1 MTGNDMTA
9 LSEFPI
15 TRRWPP
21 RRPDVIQLYTLN
33 TPNGIKTS
41 VMLEECGLDYD
52 AHRIS
57 IGDPED
63 QFTPE
68 FLSLNPNNKIPAMI
82 DPNGPD
88 GKPMGLFETGAMLVY
103 LGDKTGKF
111 LPASGAARY
120 HTIQWLM
127 WQMGGVGPMFGQVGY
142 FHRYKGSEIEDA
154 RPRTRYYNEAR
165 RLLGVLDRQL
175 EGRDWI
181 TGEYSIADMAVG
193 PWLRTVRVNYEAEK
207 ETGMDGFAN
216 VQAYLD
222 RFLARPAVQRGIE
235 VGDRKSVV

>member
-1 MTGNDMTA
+1 MSA
-9 LSEFPI
+9 LSDFAI

-21 RRPDVIQLYTLN
+21 VRPDVIQLYTLN

-41 VMLEECGLDYD
+41 VMLEETGLEYD

-57 IGDPED
+57 IGNPED

-88 GKPMGLFETGAMLVY
+88 GKPIGLFETGAMLIY
-103 LGDKTGKF
+103 LGDKTGQF

-127 WQMGGVGPMFGQVGY
+127 WQMGGLGPMFGQVGF
-142 FHRYKGSEIEDA
+142 FHRYKGSEIEDP
-154 RPRTRYYNEAR
+154 RPRTRYYNEAN

-175 EGRDWI
+175 AGKDWI
-181 TGEYSIADMAVG
+181 TGEYSIADMAIA

-207 ETGMDGFAN
+207 ETGMDGYAN
-216 VQAYLD
+216 VQAYLA
-222 RFLARPAVQRGIE
+222 RFLDRPAVQRGIE
-235 VGDRKSVV
+235 VGAA

>member
-1 MTGNDMTA
+1 MTSLAD
-9 LSEFPI
+9 FPI
-15 TRRWPP
+15 TRRWPAT
-21 RRPDVIQLYTLN
+21 RPEVIQLYTLN

-41 VMLEECGLDYD
+41 IMLEECGLEYE

-68 FLSLNPNNKIPAMI
+68 YLSLNPNNKIPAMI

-88 GKPMGLFETGAMLVY
+88 GQPMGLWETGAMLIY

-127 WQMGGVGPMFGQVGY
+127 WQMGGVGPMFGQVGF
-142 FHRYKGSEIEDA
+142 FHRYKGKEIEDP
-154 RPRTRYYNEAR
+154 RPRTRYFNEAN
-165 RLLGVLDRQL
+165 RLMRVLEKQL

-181 TGEYSIADMAVG
+181 TGDYSIADMAVG
-193 PWLRTVRVNYEAEK
+193 PWLRTIRVNYEAEK
-207 ETGMDGFAN
+207 ETGMDALPN
-216 VQAYLD
+216 VQAYLK
-222 RFLARPAVQRGIE
+222 RFLARPAVQRGIL
-235 VGDRKSVV
+235 VGA

>member
-1 MTGNDMTA
+1 MTA
-9 LSEFPI
+9 LSDFPI

-21 RRPDVIQLYTLN
+21 VRQGVIQLYTLN

-57 IGDPED
+57 ISDPED

-88 GKPMGLFETGAMLVY
+88 GQPIGIFETGAILIY

-111 LPASGAARY
+111 LPKSGAARY

-127 WQMGGVGPMFGQVGY
+127 WQMGGLGPMFGQVGY
-142 FHRYKGSEIEDA
+142 FHRYKGKEIEDP

-165 RLLGVLDRQL
+165 RILGVLDKQL
-175 EGRDWI
+175 QGRDWI
-181 TGEYSIADMAVG
+181 TGDYSIADMAVG
-193 PWLRTVRVNYEAEK
+193 PWLRTLRVNYEAEA
-207 ETGMDGFAN
+207 ETGMDTFSN

-222 RFLARPAVQRGIE
+222 RFLARPAVQRGIL
-235 VGDRKSVV
+235 VGAA

>member
-1 MTGNDMTA
+1 MTSLAD
-9 LSEFPI
+9 FPI
-15 TRRWPP
+15 TKRWPP
-21 RRPDVIQLYTLN
+21 ARPQVIQLYTLN
-33 TPNGIKTS
+33 TPNGIKAS
-41 VMLEECGLDYD
+41 VMLEECGLDYE

-57 IGDPED
+57 ISDPED
-63 QFTPE
+63 QMTPE

-82 DPNGPD
+82 DPDGP
-88 GKPMGLFETGAMLVY
+88 GGQPMGLWETGAILIY
-103 LGDKTGKF
+103 LGDKTGRF
-111 LPASGAARY
+111 LPRSGAERY

-142 FHRYKGSEIEDA
+142 FHRYKGSEIEDP
-154 RPRTRYYNEAR
+154 RPRTRYLNEAR

-175 EGRDWI
+175 DGRDWI
-181 TGEYSIADMAVG
+181 TGEYSVADIAVG
-193 PWLRTVRVNYEAEK
+193 PWLRTIRVNYDAEK

-235 VGDRKSVV
+235 IGA

>member
-1 MTGNDMTA
+1 MTA
-9 LSEFPI
+9 LSDFPI
-15 TRRWPP
+15 THRWPP
-21 RRPDVIQLYTLN
+21 KRPEAIQLYTLN

-57 IGDPED
+57 ISEPED

-68 FLSLNPNNKIPAMI
+68 FLALNPNNKIPAMI

-88 GKPMGLFETGAMLVY
+88 GKPLGIFETGAILIY

-111 LPASGAARY
+111 LPQSGAARY
-120 HTIQWLM
+120 HTLQWLM
-127 WQMGGVGPMFGQVGY
+127 WQMGGVGPMFGQVGF
-142 FHRYKGSEIEDA
+142 FHRYKGKEIEDP
-154 RPRTRYYNEAR
+154 RPRTRYYTEAN
-165 RLLGVLDRQL
+165 RLMGVLDRQL

-181 TGEYSIADMAVG
+181 MGEYSIADMAVG
-193 PWLRTVRVNYEAEK
+193 PWLRTVRVNYEAEA
-207 ETGMDGFAN
+207 ETGMTGYAN
-216 VQAYLD
+216 VRAYLD

-235 VGDRKSVV
+235 VGAA

>member
-1 MTGNDMTA
+1 MSA
-9 LSEFPI
+9 LSDFPI
-15 TRRWPP
+15 TSRWPP
-21 RRPDVIQLYTLN
+21 VRPEVIQLYTLN

-41 VMLEECGLDYD
+41 IMLEECGLDYD

-88 GKPMGLFETGAMLVY
+88 GNPIGLFETGAMLIY
-103 LGDKTGKF
+103 LGDKTGQF

-127 WQMGGVGPMFGQVGY
+127 WQMGGLGPMFGQVGY
-142 FHRYKGSEIEDA
+142 FHRYKGSEIEDP
-154 RPRTRYYNEAR
+154 RPRTRYYTEAN

-175 EGRDWI
+175 QGRDWI
-181 TGEYSIADMAVG
+181 TGDYSIADMAVG
-193 PWLRTVRVNYEAEK
+193 PWLRTVRVNYEAEA

-235 VGDRKSVV
+235 VGAA

>member
-1 MTGNDMTA
+1 MTSLAD
-9 LSEFPI
+9 FPI
-15 TRRWPP
+15 TRRWPAT
-21 RRPDVIQLYTLN
+21 RPEVIQLYTLN

-41 VMLEECGLDYD
+41 IMLEECGLEYE

-68 FLSLNPNNKIPAMI
+68 YLSLNPNNKIPAMI

-88 GKPMGLFETGAMLVY
+88 GQPMGLWETGAMLIY

-127 WQMGGVGPMFGQVGY
+127 WQMGGVGPMFGQVGF
-142 FHRYKGSEIEDA
+142 FHRYKGKEIEDP
-154 RPRTRYYNEAR
+154 RPRTRYFNEAN
-165 RLLGVLDRQL
+165 RLLRVLEKQL

-181 TGEYSIADMAVG
+181 TGDYSIADIAVG
-193 PWLRTVRVNYEAEK
+193 PWLRTIRVNYEAEK
-207 ETGMDGFAN
+207 ETGMDALPN
-216 VQAYLD
+216 VQAYLE
-222 RFLARPAVQRGIE
+222 RFLARPAVQRGIL
-235 VGDRKSVV
+235 VGA

>member
-1 MTGNDMTA
+1 MTE
-9 LSEFPI
+9 LSDFPI

-57 IGDPED
+57 ISDPED

-82 DPNGPD
+82 DPHGPD
-88 GKPMGLFETGAMLVY
+88 GRPFGLFETGAMLIY
-103 LGDKTGKF
+103 LGDKTGRF
-111 LPASGAARY
+111 LPAGGAARY
-120 HTIQWLM
+120 HTIQGLM
-127 WQMGGVGPMFGQVGY
+127 WQRGGVGPMFGQVGY
-142 FHRYKGSEIEDA
+142 FHRYKGREIDDP
-154 RPRTRYYNEAR
+154 RPRERYYAEAR

-175 EGRDWI
+175 QGRDWI

-193 PWLRTVRVNYEAEK
+193 PWLRTIRVNYQAEA
-207 ETGMDGFAN
+207 ETGMADMAN

-235 VGDRKSVV
+235 VGAA

>member
-1 MTGNDMTA
+1 MGT
-9 LSEFPI
+9 LSDFPI

-21 RRPDVIQLYTLN
+21 RRDDVLQLYTLN
-33 TPNGIKTS
+33 TPNGIKVS
-41 VMLEECGLDYD
+41 VMLEECGLEYD

-68 FLSLNPNNKIPAMI
+68 FLSLNPNNKIPAI
-82 DPNGPD
+82 VDPD
-88 GKPMGLFETGAMLVY
+88 GPEGQPMGLFETGAILIY

-111 LPASGAARY
+111 LPKSGAARY

-127 WQMGGVGPMFGQVGY
+127 WQMGGVGPMFGQVGF
-142 FHRYKGSEIEDA
+142 FHRYKGREIEDP

-181 TGEYSIADMAVG
+181 TGEYSIADMSVG

-207 ETGMDGFAN
+207 ETGMDTFRN

-235 VGDRKSVV
+235 VGAA

>member
-1 MTGNDMTA
+1 MTSLAD
-9 LSEFPI
+9 FPI
-15 TRRWPP
+15 TRRWPAT
-21 RRPDVIQLYTLN
+21 RPDVIQLYTLN

-41 VMLEECGLDYD
+41 IMLEECGLDYE

-68 FLSLNPNNKIPAMI
+68 YLSLNPNNKIPAMI

-88 GKPMGLFETGAMLVY
+88 GQPMGLWETGAMLIY

-111 LPASGAARY
+111 LPATGAARY

-127 WQMGGVGPMFGQVGY
+127 WQMGGVGPMFGQVGF
-142 FHRYKGSEIEDA
+142 FHRYKGKEIEDP
-154 RPRTRYYNEAR
+154 RPRTRYFNEAN
-165 RLLGVLDRQL
+165 RLLRVLEKQL

-181 TGEYSIADMAVG
+181 TGDYSIADMAVG
-193 PWLRTVRVNYEAEK
+193 PWLRTIRVNYEAEK
-207 ETGMDGFAN
+207 ETGMDALPN
-216 VQAYLD
+216 VQAYLE
-222 RFLARPAVQRGIE
+222 RFLARPAVQRGIL
-235 VGDRKSVV
+235 VGA

>member
-235 VGDRKSVV
+235 VGAE

>member
-1 MTGNDMTA
+1 MTSLAD
-9 LSEFPI
+9 FPI
-15 TRRWPP
+15 TRRWPAT
-21 RRPDVIQLYTLN
+21 RPEVIQLYTLN

-41 VMLEECGLDYD
+41 IMLEECGLEYE

-68 FLSLNPNNKIPAMI
+68 YLSLNPNNKIPAMI

-88 GKPMGLFETGAMLVY
+88 GQPMGLWETGAMLIY

-111 LPASGAARY
+111 LPATGAARY

-127 WQMGGVGPMFGQVGY
+127 WQMGGVGPMFGQVGF
-142 FHRYKGSEIEDA
+142 FHRYKGKEIEDP
-154 RPRTRYYNEAR
+154 RPRTRYFNEAN
-165 RLLGVLDRQL
+165 RLLRVLEKQL

-181 TGEYSIADMAVG
+181 TGDYSIADMAVG
-193 PWLRTVRVNYEAEK
+193 PWLRTIRVNYEAEK
-207 ETGMDGFAN
+207 ETGMDALPN
-216 VQAYLD
+216 VQAYLE
-222 RFLARPAVQRGIE
+222 RFLARPAVQRGIL
-235 VGDRKSVV
+235 VGA

>member
-1 MTGNDMTA
+1 MTA
-9 LSEFPI
+9 LTDFPI
-15 TRRWPP
+15 THRWPP
-21 RRPDVIQLYTLN
+21 KRPDVIQLYTLN

-175 EGRDWI
+175 EARDWI

-235 VGDRKSVV
+235 VGAE

>member
-1 MTGNDMTA
+1 MQNLAG
-9 LSEFPI
+9 FPI

-21 RRPDVIQLYTLN
+21 KRPDVIQLYTLG
-33 TPNGIKTS
+33 TPNGLKASIA
-41 VMLEECGLDYD
+41 LEELGLDYD

-57 IGDPED
+57 ISDPED

-82 DPNGPD
+82 DPDGPD
-88 GKPMGLFETGAMLVY
+88 GAPMGIWETGAILIY
-103 LGDKTGKF
+103 LGDKTGRL

-127 WQMGGVGPMFGQVGY
+127 WQMGGVGPMFGQLGF
-142 FHRYKGSEIEDA
+142 FHRYKGREIDDP
-154 RPRTRYYNEAR
+154 RPRERYYNEAR

-181 TGEYSIADMAVG
+181 TGEYSIADIATAPWVRAIEVSYDAV
-193 PWLRTVRVNYEAEK
+193 R
-207 ETGMDGFAN
+207 ETGRDEFAN
-216 VQAYLD
+216 VNRWLAGFLD
-222 RFLARPAVQRGIE
+222 RPAVQRGLT
-235 VGDRKSVV
+235 VPG

>member
-1 MTGNDMTA
+1 MSA
-9 LSEFPI
+9 LSDFPI
-15 TRRWPP
+15 TSRWPP
-21 RRPDVIQLYTLN
+21 VRPEVIQLYTLN

-41 VMLEECGLDYD
+41 IMLEECGLDDD

-88 GKPMGLFETGAMLVY
+88 GNPIGLFETGAMLIY
-103 LGDKTGKF
+103 LGDKTGQF
-111 LPASGAARY
+111 LPRSGAQRY

-127 WQMGGVGPMFGQVGY
+127 WQMGGLGPMFGQVGY
-142 FHRYKGSEIEDA
+142 FHRYKGSEIEDP
-154 RPRTRYYNEAR
+154 RPRTRYYTEAN

-175 EGRDWI
+175 QGRDWI
-181 TGEYSIADMAVG
+181 TGDYSIADMAVG
-193 PWLRTVRVNYEAEK
+193 PWLRTVRVNYEAEA

-235 VGDRKSVV
+235 VGAA

>member
-1 MTGNDMTA
+1 MTA
-9 LSEFPI
+9 LFDFPI

-21 RRPDVIQLYTLN
+21 KRADVIQLYTLN

-57 IGDPED
+57 ITDPED

-88 GKPMGLFETGAMLVY
+88 GAPIGLFETGAMLIY

-127 WQMGGVGPMFGQVGY
+127 WQMGGLGPMFGQVGY
-142 FHRYKGSEIEDA
+142 FHRYKGKEIEDP
-154 RPRTRYYNEAR
+154 RPRTRYFTEAR
-165 RLLGVLDRQL
+165 RILGVLDKQL
-175 EGRDWI
+175 QGRDWI
-181 TGEYSIADMAVG
+181 TGDYSIADMAVG

-216 VQAYLD
+216 VQAYLE

-235 VGDRKSVV
+235 VGAA

>member
-1 MTGNDMTA
+1 MTSLAD
-9 LSEFPI
+9 FPI
-15 TRRWPP
+15 TRRWPAT
-21 RRPDVIQLYTLN
+21 RPEVIQLYTLN

-41 VMLEECGLDYD
+41 IMLEECGLEYE

-68 FLSLNPNNKIPAMI
+68 YLSLNPNNKIPAMI

-88 GKPMGLFETGAMLVY
+88 GQPMGLWETGAMLIY

-127 WQMGGVGPMFGQVGY
+127 WQMGGVGPMFGQVGF
-142 FHRYKGSEIEDA
+142 FHRYKGKEIEDP
-154 RPRTRYYNEAR
+154 RPRTRYFNEAN
-165 RLLGVLDRQL
+165 RLMRVLEKQL

-181 TGEYSIADMAVG
+181 TGDYSIADMAVG
-193 PWLRTVRVNYEAEK
+193 PWLRTIRVNYEAER
-207 ETGMDGFAN
+207 ETGMDALPN
-216 VQAYLD
+216 VQAYLE
-222 RFLARPAVQRGIE
+222 RFLARPAVQRGIL
-235 VGDRKSVV
+235 VGA